1 MAQKRCDPIRV
12 ELTERVYKIVTE
24 FGVHTGGWHYDPYNR
39 RWFTHHEMFTRTVR
53 LVFAERELSF
63 ENCRA
68 IYMIP
73 RARDQMRFESTV
85 EEIREAGAVGAW
97 EYDMDT
103 MEERECDGDES
114 GEVFRVMREDA

>member
-1 MAQKRCDPIRV
+1 MPQKRCDPIRV
-12 ELTERVYKIVTE
+12 ELTERVYRIITE
-24 FGVHTGGWHYDPYNR
+24 FGVRTGNWFYDPYNR
-39 RWFTHHEMFTRTVR
+39 RWNMNYEMFTRVIR
-53 LVFAERELSF
+53 LAFTEREVSF

-73 RARDQMRFESTV
+73 RARDQLRFESTI

-114 GEVFRVMREDA
+114 GEVFRDMREDA